1 MRKNWYTLLL
11 VIILTLCS
19 CSCSFLSNQNKE
31 TTSNSTTCITKKI
44 YVEVENMDH
53 KNEGRINAHEK
64 DAFYH
69 KLILDFANENID
81 DIKVGDILEVNYSET
96 IKTNPERFIV
106 VKYRKL
112 N

>member
-19 CSCSFLSNQNKE
+19 CSCNFLSNQTKE
-31 TTSNSTTCITKKI
+31 TTSNSTTCITEKI
-44 YVEVENMDH
+44 YAEIESIDNEN
-53 KNEGRINAHEK
+53 NGIIYAHEK
-64 DAFYH
+64 DVFYH
-69 KLILDFANENID
+69 KLILDFGNENID

-106 VKYRKL
+106 AKYRKL